1 MAVIKLSVLA
11 DAFEECFDEWNQY
24 LNIKTGEI
32 VSFPEDPWLIDEME
46 DKELLV
52 EIEDPDDYIMLPNQH
67 ELKEYSIMKDYAYE
81 YPNKNISE
89 RLIAVLNKP
98 KPYRHFK
105 DLIGEM
111 GISEGYYDF
120 RHNAFIEKAKEW
132 CEYKGIDFEE

>member
-32 VSFPEDPWLIDEME
+32 VSIPEDPWLIDEME
-46 DKELLV
+46 DKELLE
-52 EIEDPDDYIMLPNQH
+52 EIEDSDDYIMLPNQH
-67 ELKEYSIMKDYAYE
+67 ELREYSIMKDYAYE

-89 RLIAVLNKP
+89 
-98 KPYRHFK
+98 
-105 DLIGEM
+105 
-111 GISEGYYDF
+111 GYYDF
-120 RHNAFIEKAKEW
+120 RHNAFIEKAREW

>member
-32 VSFPEDPWLIDEME
+32 VSIPEDPWLIDEME
-46 DKELLV
+46 DKEL
-52 EIEDPDDYIMLPNQH
+52 
-67 ELKEYSIMKDYAYE
+67 
-81 YPNKNISE
+81 
-89 RLIAVLNKP
+89 
-98 KPYRHFK
+98 
-105 DLIGEM
+105 IGEI

-120 RHNAFIEKAKEW
+120 RHNAFIEKSREW